1 VIFKGCVLIVGG
13 VMLAIPSDLLKRVS
27 EANTFGFATY
37 DHLADVGLVVG
48 LLGAVVGGLY
58 ALVGAITARARP
70 IVRPGHLDP
79 RVFGRKRCEHRAGEL
94 RTQPDKRP
102 VSPAA

>member
-1 VIFKGCVLIVGG
+1 MIFKGCVLIVGG

-48 LLGAVVGGLY
+48 LLGAVLGGLY
-58 ALVGAITARARP
+58 ALVGALTAMRQTDRSATPPRPPSVRA
-70 IVRPGHLDP
+70 
-79 RVFGRKRCEHRAGEL
+79 
-94 RTQPDKRP
+94 
-102 VSPAA
+102 